1 MNGSDDERAL
11 PSRIFASS
19 GSSPVTA
26 SCSLFVSSHPLFD
39 SIAEGIALKSAILFN
54 DSRLSLKRPPFPD
67 RLASTFLPAREER
80 CLLSRSQLHQLRFRR
95 SLEGTSAHTKPQLPL
110 DPRPATSLLTVRE
123 MFILPFYRPL
133 QRIFGFRP
141 WPQSE
146 SQSHPTAPRRLLAN
160 FSRFRFYPIHFSP
173 SRREISSKM
182 KRIAA
187 Q

>member
-1 MNGSDDERAL
+1 MTSEHYPHESL
-11 PSRIFASS
+11 LL
-19 GSSPVTA
+19 PVTA
-26 SCSLFVSSHPLFD
+26 SCFLFVSSHPLFD

-146 SQSHPTAPRRLLAN
+146 SQSHPTASLQTFLVSAFTRSISLHRDEKYRR
-160 FSRFRFYPIHFSP
+160 
-173 SRREISSKM
+173 K
-182 KRIAA
+182 
-187 Q
+187 